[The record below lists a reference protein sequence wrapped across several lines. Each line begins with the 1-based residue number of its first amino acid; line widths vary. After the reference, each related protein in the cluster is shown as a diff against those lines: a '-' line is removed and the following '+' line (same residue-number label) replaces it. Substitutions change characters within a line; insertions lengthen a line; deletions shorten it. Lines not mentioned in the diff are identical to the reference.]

1 MPYTP
6 DTAYTLGSI
15 LKDYDPQGKLH
26 HVIDVFSD
34 KRPITEE
41 GHWEMA
47 NDTTSH
53 EMMRLVSKPSG
64 AFTRINEGYE
74 KEAVVTVPV
83 KEQLA
88 MIGSRFEL
96 DKRLADL
103 QANPGKWRADR
114 AKLHIRGMM
123 ETFNSKFYLGNATTD
138 PKEVNGLAVRYNSKA
153 LTNVKSLGGS
163 ANLYPVWIL
172 QWGVD
177 GVQLLYPKGGAKTFD
192 EDDRGLV
199 DLVDVNG
206 NPYPGYRSYFNFRY
220 GIGVGDDRCVQR
232 IGDVDVTAIK
242 SGATFEEAL
251 IERINELPSQDRA
264 VIYVGRQVMTAI
276 QQRLN
281 AKTNLYFTTE
291 NVWGRMMPTFQ
302 GLPIVRDDSL
312 SVSESALPA

>member
-6 DTAYTLGSI
+6 ATDYTLGSI

-34 KRPITEE
+34 KRPLVEE

-47 NDTTSH
+47 NEVTSH
-53 EMMRLVSKPSG
+53 EMMRLVSKPAG
-64 AFTRINEGYE
+64 AFTRINQGYA

-96 DKRLADL
+96 DKRLADI

-123 ETFNSKFYLGNATTD
+123 ETFNSKFYLGNAAVD
-138 PKEVNGLAVRYNSKA
+138 EKEATGLANRYNS
-153 LTNVKSLGGS
+153 LSFSNVKGLSGS

-172 QWGVD
+172 EWGVD
-177 GVQLLYPKGGAKTFD
+177 GVQLLYPKGGEKTFEE
-192 EDDRGLV
+192 EDRKLV
-199 DLVDVNG
+199 DLTDENG
-206 NPYPGYRSYFNFRY
+206 NPYPGYRSYFKFNY
-220 GIGVGDDRCVQR
+220 GIGIADDRCVQR
-232 IGDVDVTAIK
+232 LANVDVTAIK
-242 SGATFEEAL
+242 GAATFEEAL
-251 IERINELPSQDRA
+251 IERINELPHPDRG

-281 AKTNLYFTTE
+281 AKSNLYFTVE
-291 NVWGRMMPTFQ
+291 NVWNRMMPTFQ

-312 SVSESALPA
+312 SVTESALT